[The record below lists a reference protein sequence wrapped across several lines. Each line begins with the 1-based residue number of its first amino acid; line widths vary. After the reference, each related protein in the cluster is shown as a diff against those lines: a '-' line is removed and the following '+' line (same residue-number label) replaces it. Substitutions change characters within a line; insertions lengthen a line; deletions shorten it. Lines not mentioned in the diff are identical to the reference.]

1 MTLRQLIVLCCLLNC
16 GNAAAAIADTGTDDA
31 IVIDKYL
38 QHIVVNPDG
47 SYTLTVDMAATIM
60 AQRAVQGASQ
70 RAVGYNATSDEI
82 VSMEAHTVKPGGRI
96 VNVTADQIKDQQ
108 EAASTEA
115 PMFHDT
121 RKKVVV
127 YPDVEVGDKLALRY
141 VLKRKT
147 ALFPGHFEDISA
159 SEFVVNKR
167 FDLIYDMP
175 NSMPLYAD
183 AVGFNAIPID
193 SPAGRKRYHWRY
205 VDGPNQRMEADS
217 VHYFD
222 YGKRL
227 AVSTF
232 ADYRAFA
239 LSYHARAADKALVTP
254 PIAELARTLTA
265 GLENDRAKAYALYD
279 WVRDSIRYVAVYVGD
294 GGVVPHPASTVLAN
308 RYGDCKDHTVLL
320 EAMLSAVGIDSTPA
334 LINGGDAYRLPSAP
348 SLGIFNHVINYIP
361 GLDLY
366 LDSTASD
373 IAAGYL
379 PSAELGKPV
388 LLTKTGMLARTP
400 STQSVRHHNV
410 ARYKVQADGTMSMAL
425 SKRTGGAI
433 AEQFRRSVRD
443 TGPADRDMAVE
454 RMFKNMGQIGSG
466 SMEPGNVHG
475 KGDDYVMGFNGNSEN
490 FIYLPGPTGVST
502 TFSFWGGL
510 GDAVF
515 GMSGEKQRT
524 QDFTCIGYEFGD
536 EARFEFAEGIDIL
549 ALPQPFQLKDD
560 YFTYDAAYIR
570 EGNSVQVRRNLKFHH
585 HSAVCTPKDFRR
597 MHPSIQ
603 RIIRDLNGQIIVRGA

>member
-1 MTLRQLIVLCCLLNC
+1 MTLRHLILGCCLLLCNYT
-16 GNAAAAIADTGTDDA
+16 AAVADTGTDDA

-47 SYTLTVDMAATIM
+47 GYILTVDMAATIM

-70 RAVGYNATSDEI
+70 RAVSYNATLDEI
-82 VSMEAHTVKPGGRI
+82 VSIEAHTVKPDGRI

-108 EAASTEA
+108 ETASTDA

-121 RKKVVV
+121 RKKMVV
-127 YPDVEVGDKLALRY
+127 YPDVEVGDRLALRY
-141 VLKRKT
+141 VLKRT
-147 ALFPGHFEDISA
+147 TPLFPGHFEDISA
-159 SEFVVNKR
+159 SEFVANKR

-175 NSMPLYAD
+175 ASMALYAD
-183 AVGFNAIPID
+183 AVGFHAIPID
-193 SPAGRKRYHWRY
+193 SAAGRKRYHWRY
-205 VDGPNQRMEADS
+205 ADGPNQRMEADS
-217 VHYFD
+217 VNYLD

-232 ADYRAFA
+232 PDYRAFA
-239 LSYHARAADKALVTP
+239 RAYQARAGDKAQVTP
-254 PIAELARTLTA
+254 AIAELARALTA
-265 GLENDRAKAYALYD
+265 GLEDQRAKASALYD
-279 WVRDSIRYVAVYVGD
+279 WVRDNIRYVAVYVGD
-294 GGVVPHPASTVLAN
+294 GGVVPHAASIVLAN
-308 RYGDCKDHTVLL
+308 RYGDCKDHAVLL

-334 LINGGDAYRLPSAP
+334 LINGVDAYRLPSAP
-348 SLGIFNHVINYIP
+348 SLGVFNHVINYIP

-366 LDSTASD
+366 LDSTAGD

-379 PSAELGKPV
+379 PKAELGKPV
-388 LLTKTGMLARTP
+388 LLTKTGMVGRTP
-400 STQSVRHHNV
+400 STQAVRHHNLV
-410 ARYKVQADGTMSMAL
+410 SYKVQADGTMSMVL
-425 SKRTGGAI
+425 SKTAGGAI
-433 AEQFRRSVRD
+433 AEPFRRSVRD
-443 TGPADRDMAVE
+443 TAQADRDMAVE

-475 KGDDYVMGFNGNSEN
+475 KGDDYVMRFNGNSEN

-515 GMSGEKQRT
+515 SQAGEKQRT
-524 QDFTCIGYEFGD
+524 QDYTCIGYEFGD
-536 EARFEFAEGIDIL
+536 DAIFEFAEGIDIL
-549 ALPQPFQLKDD
+549 ALPTPFQLKDD
-560 YFTYDAAYIR
+560 YFTYDAIYVR
-570 EGNSVQVRRNLKFHH
+570 DGNSVQVRRNLKFHH
-585 HSAVCTPKDFRR
+585 HSPVCTPEDFRR